1 MAHDIS
7 SAKLLSK
14 CDINYLSDDLLAQ
27 IFTLLPFKSTIG
39 CKCVSKR
46 WLELISS
53 PYFKKQF
60 TSLHHSLFKSIL
72 MFVTPHEIVLAFLQQ
87 SKNHDHVEIP
97 ITFPS
102 EMLVKGSVCG
112 CSHGIFL
119 CCDSRYTYGSG
130 YYVYDPLMKKR
141 IPIPPSPAAC
151 NENLYA
157 VGFISR
163 PLTNDRSK
171 DRTVTSFSDEPN
183 FRIVII
189 KSFIRRMFEAE
200 LYIFSSGTG
209 QWKQVVMN
217 IPEGFAFAPHWLLSF
232 SHNRSLY
239 FMGRRNIFVM
249 NPYKDH
255 SYTLDYP
262 LGADSMNIMSFG
274 YLGTSCGGLRLGE
287 IGQNEL
293 RVWELIEK
301 NNWDMLHRIDIKKKL
316 PEKFCGNYY
325 KRVAGFHPYD
335 GDIVYL
341 HSYADGVFVCNLRT
355 EKFEAVSGYEKVD
368 ISPFQIEIAD
378 LLPQE
383 S

>member
-27 IFTLLPFKSTIG
+27 IFTLLPFKSTMG

-60 TSLHHSLFKSIL
+60 TSLQHSLFKSIL
-72 MFVTPHEIVLAFLQQ
+72 MFVTPHEIMLAFIEQ
-87 SKNHDHVEIP
+87 SQKYDPMKIP
-97 ITFPS
+97 ITFPPD
-102 EMLVKGSVCG
+102 MLVKGSVCG

-119 CCDSRYTYGSG
+119 CCNSRYTYGG
-130 YYVYDPLMKKR
+130 DYYIYDPLMKECV
-141 IPIPPSPAAC
+141 PIPPSPATC
-151 NENLYA
+151 NESLFA
-157 VGFISR
+157 VGFICT
-163 PLTNDRSK
+163 PLTNDK
-171 DRTVTSFSDEPN
+171 TITSYPDERD
-183 FRIVII
+183 FRVVII
-189 KSFIRRMFEAE
+189 KSFIRRMFEVE
-200 LYIFSSGTG
+200 LYIFSSDTG
-209 QWKQVVMN
+209 QWKHIVMN
-217 IPEGFAFAPHWLLSF
+217 IPDGFAFAPHWLLSF
-232 SHNRSLY
+232 SYNGSLY
-239 FMGRRNIFVM
+239 FMGRTNILVL
-249 NPYKDH
+249 NPYTNH

-262 LGADSMNIMSFG
+262 LKADSMNIMSFG
-274 YLGTSCGGLRLGE
+274 FLGTSCGGLRIGE

-293 RVWELIEK
+293 KIWELIEK
-301 NNWDMLHRIDIKKKL
+301 NNWDLLHRIDIKKKL

-341 HSYADGVFVCNLRT
+341 HSYADGFFVCNLRS
-355 EKFEAVSGYEKVD
+355 EKFEGVSGYEKID
-368 ISPFQIEIAD
+368 ISPFQLEIED